1 MIKAECDAGLPGTA
15 KFSEF
20 SETLRK
26 FGDRGFGRAYAPLR
40 DILNGLPSQSTQ
52 ACRRLKLQNAMRSTN
67 VVTRDSRWFKASSR
81 RLLATAIGDNMT
93 SANLNAWLDRLRER
107 WSDPLLTTL
116 TVLLIL
122 MLFVFAPLQAVGIK
136 LFQLLG
142 FASALGIIGGV
153 FLTSGSP
160 AVAVALLAAFVMAAT
175 AAISRLHSPSILD
188 IYLLSGAFLIMGIVL
203 VCVVARAVFSPGR
216 VNYHRIIGAILI
228 YLSIA
233 LTFVALYSFVGLLVP
248 NAFSGMT
255 FEDNPALASKVIYF
269 SFVTLTSTGYG
280 DVFPLHPVAR
290 SLCNLETIIGQLY
303 PATLLARLV
312 SLEIEGRR

>member
-1 MIKAECDAGLPGTA
+1 MNTA
-15 KFSEF
+15 
-20 SETLRK
+20 
-26 FGDRGFGRAYAPLR
+26 
-40 DILNGLPSQSTQ
+40 
-52 ACRRLKLQNAMRSTN
+52 NA
-67 VVTRDSRWFKASSR
+67 DSP
-81 RLLATAIGDNMT
+81 IG
-93 SANLNAWLDRLRER
+93 RLRER

-116 TVLLIL
+116 TVLLVL
-122 MLFVFAPLQAVGIK
+122 MLFVFAPLQAIGIR
-136 LFQLLG
+136 LLQLLG
-142 FASALGIIGGV
+142 FASALGVIGGV
-153 FLTSGSP
+153 FLMSGSP
-160 AVAVALLAAFVMAAT
+160 AVVVALLAAFIMAGT

-188 IYLLSGAFLIMGIVL
+188 VYLLSGAFLIMRIVL
-203 VCVVARAVFSPGR
+203 VGVVARAVFSPGR
-216 VNYHRIIGAILI
+216 VNYHRIIGAILV

-248 NAFSGMT
+248 HAFSGMT
-255 FEDNPALASKVIYF
+255 FEDNPALASNVIYF